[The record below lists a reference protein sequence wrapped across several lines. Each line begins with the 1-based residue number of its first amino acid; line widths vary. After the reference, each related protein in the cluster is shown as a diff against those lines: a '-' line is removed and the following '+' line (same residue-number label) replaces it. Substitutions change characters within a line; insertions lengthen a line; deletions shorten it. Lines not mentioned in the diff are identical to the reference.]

1 MSDLLLPPV
10 VFQLEGGV
18 DIELGFHNLVLGPF
32 DPEGELYCLAFE
44 NTGPAVPSLGV
55 AVILGNVQQQNFLV
69 EFDLANSRVGFKK
82 TDCATAVY
90 A

>member
-1 MSDLLLPPV
+1 
-10 VFQLEGGV
+10 V

-32 DPEGELYCLAFE
+32 DPEGELYCLAFV
-44 NTGPAVPSLGV
+44 NTGPVVPSLGV
-55 AVILGNVQQQNFLV
+55 AVILGNVQQQNFLI
-69 EFDLANSRVGFKK
+69 EFDLTNSRVGFKK